1 MISLI
6 PQGLSLWPDFKSGG
20 LARAG
25 LSNRNSLA
33 SPKTSETAFAYNQAG
48 DDYAAYADGSID
60 IALCLYCVLN
70 HLPVS
75 ALDAVVKEFSRVTR
89 GVFMT
94 TVRPLGSLPP
104 CSWIQSKKP
113 AFFRTTRSQ
122 IDLKLS

>member
-1 MISLI
+1 MISLT

-94 TVRPLGSLPP
+94 TARPLGSPP
-104 CSWIQSKKP
+104 TVFVDSIEKAC
-113 AFFRTTRSQ
+113 FFLEPPGVRS
-122 IDLKLS
+122 I